1 MVCDRYTATP
11 TQIGQGRHDCALSS
25 LYWAAPSLP
34 EPYIVEAFNLATETW
49 PYGGVTNKEFAIALK
64 YLKVSNFYSTDINK
78 LGDLLADKPARC
90 VALLSGHFVPIV
102 DGVIVGQDAHRDWSP
117 DTHVYCYW
125 TFTLRTFRLVRSSRR
140 TGVGSA

>member
-11 TQIGQGRHDCALSS
+11 DTDRPRSARLCKGSIALKYLSS

-78 LGDLLADKPARC
+78 LGDLLADNASARAAACLQESTWPSSGGMGALRPA
-90 VALLSGHFVPIV
+90 F
-102 DGVIVGQDAHRDWSP
+102 
-117 DTHVYCYW
+117 
-125 TFTLRTFRLVRSSRR
+125 
-140 TGVGSA
+140 